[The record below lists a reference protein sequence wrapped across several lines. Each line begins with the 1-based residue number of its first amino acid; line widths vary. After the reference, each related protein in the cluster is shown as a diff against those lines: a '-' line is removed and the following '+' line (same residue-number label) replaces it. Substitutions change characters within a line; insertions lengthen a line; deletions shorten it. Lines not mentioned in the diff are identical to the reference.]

1 MITHAIVVLSAL
13 GLAAML
19 GTADAPNASAALL
32 ASGARPWGRVAVW
45 SAGWHL
51 AGGLLAGA
59 TVARTLLALVQ
70 VHGNLLA
77 PTVGAGT
84 LSAIGFTKATTGR
97 GLPTSASIA
106 LVGGLAGA
114 GVAAGGWRAV
124 EWVGTKG
131 LASGV
136 VGVLAGIVLAPIL
149 GGLAAAALNAP
160 ARRAALRLRR
170 PALRPLRGAT
180 WAAAAA
186 VAFAD
191 GSNDGQKAF
200 AVLAVAGAGAG
211 TLGGGRLL
219 PFWQQAIAAGVL
231 AACAGWTGRRVVR
244 RVARGQARPNP
255 IDGLAAQAASAAV
268 LFGSSAIGLP
278 LSTSSVVASSVVGAA
293 GTRRHRHVRWGVVG
307 RILVAWAVTVPACAL
322 LGAGL
327 AVLWRVA
334 AR

>member
-1 MITHAIVVLSAL
+1 VITHAIVVLSAL

-32 ASGARPWGRVAVW
+32 ASGARPWGRIAAW

-51 AGGLLAGA
+51 IGGLVAGSA
-59 TVARTLLALVQ
+59 VARTLLALVH
-70 VHGNLLA
+70 VHGSLLA
-77 PTVGAGT
+77 PTVGAGS
-84 LSAIGFTKATTGR
+84 LAAIAFTKATTGR

-114 GVAAGGWRAV
+114 GVVAGGWRAV
-124 EWVGTKG
+124 EWVGTRG

-160 ARRAALRLRR
+160 AGRAALRLRR

-191 GSNDGQKAF
+191 GSNDGQKSF

-211 TLGGGRLL
+211 MLGRGRLL

-231 AACAGWTGRRVVR
+231 AACAGWSGRSVVR

-255 IDGLAAQAASAAV
+255 VDGLAAQTASAGV
-268 LFGSSAIGLP
+268 LFGASLVGLP
-278 LSTSSVVASSVVGAA
+278 LSTSSVMASSVVGATA
-293 GTRRHRHVRWGVVG
+293 TRRRRHVRWRVVA
-307 RILVAWAVTVPACAL
+307 RFLVAWAVTVPACAL

-334 AR
+334 GR